1 MIDYME
7 IWKEIKGYE
16 GLYEVSSEGRV
27 RRLIKGNYL
36 TFKNS
41 NGYQRVG
48 LCIHSKQKW
57 FLVHRLVAQ
66 TFIPNPDEKPEVDH
80 INCDRCDNRVENL
93 RWVTA
98 KENNN
103 NPITRKN
110 KSDCKV
116 GIPKSA
122 EHRKKLSL
130 SKIGKHPSQETR
142 EKMSASHM
150 GNKSCSGMHWKM
162 INNKRVY
169 Y

>member
-1 MIDYME
+1 ME

-27 RRLIKGNYL
+27 RNLIKGNYL
-36 TFKNS
+36 SLKNL

-48 LCIHSKQKW
+48 LCIHHKQKW
-57 FLVHRLVAQ
+57 FFVHRLVAQ
-66 TFIPNPDEKPEVDH
+66 TFIPNPEEKPEVDH

-93 RWVTA
+93 RWVTS

-110 KSDCKV
+110 KSACRI

-122 EHRKKLSL
+122 EHRKNISL
-130 SKIGKHPSQETR
+130 SKTGT
-142 EKMSASHM
+142 
-150 GNKSCSGMHWKM
+150 HWT
-162 INNKRVY
+162 IIQGKRVY

>member
-1 MIDYME
+1 ME

-27 RRLIKGNYL
+27 RNIIKGNYL
-36 TFKNS
+36 TFKSYND
-41 NGYQRVG
+41 YQRVG
-48 LCIHSKQKW
+48 LCRHQKQKW

-66 TFIPNPDEKPEVDH
+66 AFIPNPDNKPEVDH
-80 INCDRCDNRVENL
+80 INCDRRDNRIENL
-93 RWVTA
+93 RWVTS

-110 KSDCKV
+110 KSDCRV

-122 EHRKKLSL
+122 EQRKKLSI
-130 SKIGKHPSQETR
+130 SKTGTHPSKETR
-142 EKMSASHM
+142 EKMSISHR
-150 GNKSCSGMHWKM
+150 GNKSTSGKHWTI

>member
-1 MIDYME
+1 ME

-27 RRLIKGNYL
+27 RKLIKGNYL

-66 TFIPNPDEKPEVDH
+66 AFIPNPDNKPEVDH
-80 INCDRCDNRVENL
+80 INCDRNDNIVENL
-93 RWVTA
+93 RWVTS

-110 KSDCKV
+110 KSDCRI
-116 GIPKSA
+116 GIPKSD

-142 EKMSASHM
+142 EKMSISHR
-150 GNKSCSGMHWKM
+150 GNKSSRGMHWKI

>member
-1 MIDYME
+1 ME
-7 IWKEIKGYE
+7 ERWKPIKGYE

-27 RRLIKGNYL
+27 RNLIKGNYL
-36 TFKNS
+36 ALKNL

-57 FLVHRLVAQ
+57 FFVHRLVAQ
-66 TFIPNPDEKPEVDH
+66 TFIPKPEEKPEVDH
-80 INCDRCDNRVENL
+80 INCNRCDNRVENL
-93 RWVTA
+93 RWVTS

-110 KSDCKV
+110 KSDCRI

-130 SKIGKHPSQETR
+130 SKTGT
-142 EKMSASHM
+142 
-150 GNKSCSGMHWKM
+150 HWT
-162 INNKRVY
+162 IIQGKRVY